1 MKRLISLIILFVL
14 GTGLASAQVA
24 LSGVIKDATGAPVPG
39 AAVLLTGTR
48 DGAVADIDGNFSLTL
63 ASQPASSATLTVS
76 CLGYADQVI
85 PIGGQTRF
93 EIVLQ
98 DDSQALEE
106 TVVIGYSTVKK
117 KDLTGALSTVG
128 GEDITQRKTQTISQ
142 ALQGAIPG
150 VTVTRSNSSPGSEA
164 TIRVRGITSMTDGST
179 DPYILID
186 GVPGSLGDVNPE
198 DIENLTVLKDAA
210 SASIYGSQA
219 AAGVILITTKRASKA
234 KGKGSLSYSYSLGL
248 DTPTRMPKYMDAVS
262 YMDAVNELKYNDLPG
277 SGWYQAYDRDL
288 VANYWQLNAMD
299 PDSYPN
305 TDWMDLVMKNVAL
318 RHSHNLKFSA
328 STDRLRSSV
337 SVGLDDVSGLYKANN
352 RWKRY
357 TLRTNNDMDIFSWL
371 TVSTDLSI
379 NYVDKVSPH
388 SSPALKMRYMPAI
401 YPAVWS
407 NGNYAPGK
415 DASNIY
421 AALMSGGEDNTDT
434 FKATGKFQVDV
445 KPIKQLTLTVL
456 YSPQFYFVKET
467 DFQRQTPYYYKD
479 ETVTSGKYIG
489 EALTT
494 TLDETRGWRYS
505 GTLQA
510 YVNYRQT
517 FAKNHNVGAMAGYE
531 NYYTTR
537 KDIIAGNSD
546 FPNALIEDL
555 KAGNPSTATATSSN
569 VYELA
574 RNSFF
579 GRVMYNYA
587 SRYYVQGN
595 IRCDGTSRFAPENR
609 WGTFLSA
616 SAGWQ
621 FSEEPFMA
629 SVKKYVSHGK
639 LRVSYGELGNERIS
653 GYYPYQSMLSVSHP
667 VGYTGSTPIS
677 VTGYAQGAAIVP
689 NLTWESTS
697 TIDAGIDLAF
707 LDNRLSAT
715 FDWYYKKTRGM
726 LIEVPVAP
734 VIGLSNPY
742 DNLGEMHT
750 RGWELSLGWRDTV
763 KDFTYKIN
771 FNLSDDVS
779 IMGDISGKE
788 VISGGKI
795 IKEGY
800 EYQSWYGYKT
810 NGLFQTQEEVNA
822 SPTLGT
828 QYPGDVR
835 YVNLAD
841 PMGGNEQIT
850 AEYDR
855 TVLCSSLPHF
865 CFGATVDLYWKGFD
879 FNLTLQ
885 GVGKRNGYLSDYMV
899 QPLRGQVYNFPTYLA
914 GGASWSYKN
923 TIAQNAAAKYPRYS
937 WVSGG
942 STSTMG
948 NYAYSDYWIIDGSYL
963 RVKNITLGYTF
974 PSKWMQRIRVK
985 ELRLAATL
993 TDFFTFSHYPV
1004 GWDPEVGATSYPIT
1018 KSAVFS
1024 VSIKF

>member
-1 MKRLISLIILFVL
+1 MKRIVVLFISILIS
-14 GTGLASAQVA
+14 GGLLHAQQIM
-24 LSGVIKDATGAPVPG
+24 LSGQVKDGSGEPVPG
-39 AAVLLTGTR
+39 AVVMITGTQ
-48 DGAVADIDGNFSLTL
+48 DAATADLDGNFTLTL
-63 ASQPASSATLTVS
+63 KSAPAGDATLSVS
-76 CLGYADQVI
+76 CLGYAGQVI
-85 PIGGQTRF
+85 PIGSNTRF

-98 DDSQALEE
+98 DDTQLLEE
-106 TVVIGYSTVKK
+106 TVVIGYSTIKK
-117 KDLTGALSTVG
+117 KDLTGALSTIG
-128 GEDITQRKTQTISQ
+128 GEDIQQRKTQTISQ

-150 VTVTRSNSSPGSEA
+150 VTVTRSNSAPGGEA

-219 AAGVILITTKRASKA
+219 AAGVILITTKRAA
-234 KGKGSLSYSYSLGL
+234 KGKGGISYSYSLGI

-277 SGWYQAYDRDL
+277 SGWYQAYDQAL
-288 VANYWQLNAMD
+288 VENYWQLNAAN
-299 PDSYPN
+299 PDDYPN
-305 TDWMDLVMKNVAL
+305 TDWMALVMKNQAL
-318 RHSHNLKFSA
+318 RHSHNVKFTASA
-328 STDRLRSSV
+328 DKLRSSV
-337 SVGLDDVSGLYKANN
+337 SIGLDDVQGLYKVNN

-357 TLRTNNDMDIFSWL
+357 TARLNNDLSIYNWL
-371 TVSTDLSI
+371 TVSTDISMV
-379 NYVDKVSPH
+379 YVDKVSPH

-407 NGNYAPGK
+407 NGNYASGK
-415 DASNIY
+415 DGSNIY
-421 AALMSGGEDNTDT
+421 AALMSGGEVNTDT
-434 FKATGKFQVDV
+434 FKTTGKFQLEAKPVDG
-445 KPIKQLTLTVL
+445 LSLTVL
-456 YSPQFYFVKET
+456 YSPMLYFSNSS

-479 ETVTSGKYIG
+479 EATSQKFIS

-494 TLDETRGWRYS
+494 TLEETRGWRYA
-505 GTLQA
+505 GTVQA
-510 YVNYRQT
+510 YANYQKT
-517 FAKNHNVGAMAGYE
+517 FADRHNVGAMAGYE
-531 NYYTTR
+531 NYYTSS
-537 KDIIAGNSD
+537 KSIVSGNSD

-555 KAGNPSTATATSSN
+555 KAGNPSTATATSDN

-579 GRVMYNYA
+579 GRLMYNYA

-595 IRCDGTSRFAPENR
+595 IRCDGTSRFAPDYR
-609 WGTFLSA
+609 WGTFMSA

-621 FSEEPFMA
+621 FSEEAFMA
-629 SVKKYVSHGK
+629 PLKKIVNHGK
-639 LRVSYGELGNERIS
+639 LRASYGELGNERIG

-667 VGYTGSTPIS
+667 VGYLGDGATS
-677 VTGYAQGAAIVP
+677 VTGYAQGSAIVP
-689 NLTWESTS
+689 DLTWESTS
-697 TIDAGIDLAF
+697 TFDIGLDLV
-707 LDNRLSAT
+707 LLNNRLSFT
-715 FDWYYKKTRGM
+715 GDWYYKKTKGM

-750 RGWELSLGWRDTV
+750 RGWEITLGWRDTV
-763 KDFTYKIN
+763 GDFTYKLN

-779 IMGDISGKE
+779 IMGNISGKE
-788 VISGGKI
+788 VISSGKI

-800 EYQSWYGYKT
+800 EYQSWYGYKS
-810 NGLFQTQEEVNA
+810 NGLFQTQEEVDA
-822 SPTLGT
+822 SPSLGT
-828 QYPGDVR
+828 QYPGDVK
-835 YVNLAD
+835 YVNIAD
-841 PMGGNEQIT
+841 AMGGTEQIT
-850 AEYDR
+850 AEQDR
-855 TVLCSSLPHF
+855 VVLCSSLPHLSY
-865 CFGATVDLYWKGFD
+865 GATVDLFWKNFD

-885 GVGKRNGYLSDYMV
+885 GVGKRNGYLNDYMV

-923 TIAQNAAAKYPRYS
+923 TVQQNERAKYPRYS

-948 NYAYSDYWIIDGSYL
+948 NYAYSDYWIINGAYL

-974 PSKWMQRIRVK
+974 PSKWMQKLRIK
-985 ELRLAATL
+985 DLRLAATL

-1024 VSIKF
+1024 LSVKF

>member
-1 MKRLISLIILFVL
+1 MKKAFLLFCFLIA
-14 GTGLASAQVA
+14 GLTALAQETT
-24 LSGVIKDATGAPVPG
+24 LSGIVKDAAGVPVPG
-39 AAVLLTGTR
+39 AAVFLTGTT
-48 DGAVADIDGNFSLTL
+48 DGTVADVDGKFVLVVKGALSES
-63 ASQPASSATLTVS
+63 ASLTVS
-76 CLGYADQVI
+76 CLGYADVTVPVGSQR
-85 PIGGQTRF
+85 QF
-93 EIVLQ
+93 DLVLA
-98 DDSQALEE
+98 DNTESLEE
-106 TVVIGYSTVKK
+106 TVVIGYSTIKK
-117 KDLTGALSTVG
+117 KDLTGALSTVAG
-128 GEDITQRKTQTISQ
+128 ADITQRKTQTISQ

-186 GVPGSLGDVNPE
+186 GVPGSLGDVLPE

-219 AAGVILITTKRASKA
+219 AAGVILITTKRAKEEKA
-234 KGKGSLSYSYSLGL
+234 SISYSYSLGI
-248 DTPTRMPKYMDAVS
+248 DTPTKMPKYMDAVS
-262 YMDAVNELKYNDLPG
+262 YMEAVNELKYNDLPA
-277 SGWYQAYDRDL
+277 SGWYQAYDKAL
-288 VANYWQLNAMD
+288 VDNYWALNAAN
-299 PDSYPN
+299 PDDYPN
-305 TDWMDLVMKNVAL
+305 TDWMGLVMNNIAL
-318 RHSHNLKFSA
+318 RHSHNLKFTAGTKRFRSA
-328 STDRLRSSV
+328 ISL
-337 SVGLDDVSGLYKANN
+337 GFDDVNGLYKVNN

-357 TLRTNNDMDIFSWL
+357 SARLNNDLTIFSWL
-371 TVSTDLSI
+371 TVSTDVAI
-379 NYVDKVSPH
+379 KYVDKVAPH

-415 DASNIY
+415 DGSNIY
-421 AALMSGGEDNTDT
+421 AALMSGGEDTTNS
-434 FKATGKFQVDV
+434 FKFSGKFQVEV
-445 KPIKQLTLTVL
+445 KPIKQLAITLL
-456 YSPQFYFVKET
+456 YSPMFTFSNVKE
-467 DFQRQTPYYYKD
+467 FGRQTPYYYKD
-479 ETVTSGKYIG
+479 ETGTSGKYIA
-489 EALTT
+489 EALNT
-494 TLDETRGWRYS
+494 TLDETRGTTYA
-505 GTLQA
+505 GTFQA
-510 YVNYRQT
+510 YVNYQQT
-517 FAKNHNVGAMAGYE
+517 FAKKHNVGAMAGYE
-531 NYYTTR
+531 NYYARR

-555 KAGNPSTATATSSN
+555 KAGNPATATSSSAN

-587 SRYYVQGN
+587 SRYYIQGN
-595 IRCDGTSRFAPENR
+595 LRCDASSRFAPKYR

-621 FSEEPFMA
+621 FSEEPFMEKA
-629 SVKKYVSHGK
+629 KNVLNHGK
-639 LRVSYGELGNERIS
+639 LRASYGELGNERI
-653 GYYPYQSMLSVSHP
+653 GCYYPYQSMLSVSHP
-667 VGYTGSTPIS
+667 VAYLGNEIS
-677 VTGYAQGAAIVP
+677 SITGYAQGSAVVP
-689 NLTWESTS
+689 DLTWESTS
-697 TIDAGIDLAF
+697 TVDVGLDLGF
-707 LDNRLSAT
+707 LSNRLSFS

-734 VIGLSNPY
+734 VVGLSSPY

-750 RGWELSLGWRDTV
+750 RGWELSLGWQDTI
-763 KDFTYKIN
+763 KDFTYKIH

-800 EYQSWYGYKT
+800 EYQSWYGYKS
-810 NGLFQTQEEVNA
+810 NGLFQTQDEVNS

-835 YVNLAD
+835 YVNIAD
-841 PMGGNEQIT
+841 AMGSTEQIN
-850 AEYDR
+850 AEQDR

-865 CFGATVDLYWKGFD
+865 NFGASIDLYWKGID
-879 FNLTLQ
+879 FNITLQ

-923 TIAQNAAAKYPRYS
+923 TIEQNARAKYPRYS
-937 WVSGG
+937 WTSGG

-974 PSKWMQRIRVK
+974 PSKWMQRIKVK

-1024 VSIKF
+1024 VSVKF

>member
-1 MKRLISLIILFVL
+1 MKKIILIL
-14 GTGLASAQVA
+14 LSLLTAGSLLYAQGVK
-24 LSGVIKDATGAPVPG
+24 LSGQVKDANGLPVPG
-39 AAVLLTGTR
+39 AYVFVTGTQN
-48 DGAVADIDGNFSLTL
+48 GSVADIDGNFTL
-63 ASQPASSATLTVS
+63 NLGSKPGAGATLTVS
-76 CLGYADQVI
+76 CLGYSDQVLE
-85 PIGGQTRF
+85 IGSRTVF

-98 DDSQALEE
+98 DDSQMIEE
-106 TVVIGYSTVKK
+106 TVVIGYSTIKK

-128 GEDITQRKTQTISQ
+128 GEDISQRRTATISQ

-150 VTVTRSNSSPGSEA
+150 VTVTRSNSAPGAEA

-186 GVPGSLGDVNPE
+186 GVPGSLSDVNPE

-219 AAGVILITTKRASKA
+219 AAGVILITTKRAA
-234 KGKGSLSYSYSLGL
+234 KGKSGISYSYSLGV

-277 SGWYQAYDRDL
+277 SGWYQAYDQAL
-288 VANYWQLNAMD
+288 VENYWQLNAAD
-299 PDSYPN
+299 PDDYPN
-305 TDWMDLVMKNVAL
+305 TDWMGLVMKNQAL
-318 RHSHNLKFSA
+318 RQSHNLKFTASA
-328 STDRLRSSV
+328 DKLRSSV
-337 SVGLDDVSGLYKANN
+337 SIGMDDVQGLYKANN
-352 RWKRY
+352 SWKRY
-357 TLRTNNDMDIFSWL
+357 TARLNNDLSIYNWL
-371 TVSTDLSI
+371 TVSTDISMV
-379 NYVDKVSPH
+379 YVDKVSPH

-401 YPAVWS
+401 YPAVWT

-415 DASNIY
+415 DGSNIY
-421 AALMSGGEDNTDT
+421 AALMSGGEVNTDT
-434 FKATGKFQVDV
+434 FKAIGKFQLEAKPV
-445 KPIKQLTLTVL
+445 KALTLTVL
-456 YSPQFYFVKET
+456 YSPMLYFT
-467 DFQRQTPYYYKD
+467 NSSDFQRQTPYYYKD
-479 ETVTSGKYIG
+479 EFSSQKYIS

-494 TLDETRGWRYS
+494 TLEETRGWRYA
-505 GTLQA
+505 GTVQA
-510 YVNYRQT
+510 YANYQQT
-517 FAKNHNVGAMAGYE
+517 FAGVHNVGAMAGYE
-531 NYYTTR
+531 NYYTSS
-537 KDIIAGNSD
+537 KSIVAGNSD

-555 KAGNPSTATATSSN
+555 KAGNPSTATASSES

-579 GRVMYNYA
+579 GRLMYNYA
-587 SRYYVQGN
+587 SRYYLQGN
-595 IRCDGTSRFAPENR
+595 IRCDGTSRFAPDYR
-609 WGTFLSA
+609 WGTFMSA

-621 FSEEPFMA
+621 FSEEPFMQ
-629 SVKKYVSHGK
+629 SLKKVINNGK
-639 LRVSYGELGNERIS
+639 LRASYGELGNERIG

-667 VGYTGSTPIS
+667 VGYVGDGATSI
-677 VTGYAQGAAIVP
+677 TGYAQGSAIVP
-689 NLTWESTS
+689 DLTWESTS
-697 TIDAGIDLAF
+697 TFDIGLDLT
-707 LDNRLSAT
+707 LLNNRLSFT
-715 FDWYYKKTRGM
+715 GDWYYKKTSGM

-750 RGWELSLGWRDTV
+750 KGWEISLGWRDTI
-763 KDFTYKIN
+763 DEFTYKVN

-788 VISGGKI
+788 VISSGKI

-800 EYQSWYGYKT
+800 EYQSWYGYKSD
-810 NGLFQTQEEVNA
+810 GLFQTQEEVDA

-828 QYPGDVR
+828 QYPGDVK
-835 YVNLAD
+835 YVNIAD
-841 PMGGNEQIT
+841 AMGGTEQIT
-850 AEYDR
+850 AEQDR
-855 TVLCSSLPHF
+855 VVLCSSLPHF
-865 CFGATVDLYWKGFD
+865 NFGGNIDLYWKGFD

-885 GVGKRNGYLSDYMV
+885 GVGKRNGYLNDYMV

-923 TIAQNAAAKYPRYS
+923 TVQQNENAKYPRYS

-948 NYAYSDYWIIDGSYL
+948 NYAYSDYWIINGAYL

-974 PSKWMQRIRVK
+974 PSKWMQKARVK
-985 ELRLAATL
+985 DLRLAATL

-1024 VSIKF
+1024 LSVKF